1 MQKIQFLMKRKQIYI
16 FIFSLFTIN
25 FIVGQE
31 IENKKSDSTIV
42 KKKLINI
49 DKLSIGIDLY
59 NPIYSSINDD
69 DLSYEL
75 ITSLRILKDF
85 SIASE
90 VGSLDR
96 YIEDENVNF
105 TSTGEYIKLGFDYN
119 LFNNWV
125 GMDNSIYL
133 GMRFANSSFNNK
145 IDGYTLRNP
154 DSYWSNNVTDNYE
167 TINHSDQNAKWI
179 ELLVGI
185 KVETI
190 KNIYLGI
197 NLRLNRLLSN
207 TSPNNFN
214 NLYIPGFNKVTDDNS
229 WGSGFNYTLTYS
241 IPLKKGNKNLI
252 YMINVR

>member
-1 MQKIQFLMKRKQIYI
+1 MKKKQIYI
-16 FIFSLFTIN
+16 FIFSLFSIN
-25 FIVGQE
+25 FIVGQQ
-31 IENKKSDSTIV
+31 IENKETDSIVV

-59 NPIYSSINDD
+59 RPIYSSINDD

-75 ITSLRILKDF
+75 ITSLRIFEDF

-90 VGSLDR
+90 IGSLDK
-96 YIEDENVNF
+96 YVEDENVNF
-105 TSTGEYIKLGFDYN
+105 TSTGDYLKFGFDYN
-119 LFNNWV
+119 LFNNWT

-133 GMRFANSSFNNK
+133 GMRFATSSFNNK
-145 IDGYTLRNP
+145 IDSYTLRNP
-154 DSYWSNNVTDNYE
+154 DSYWSNNVLDNYE
-167 TINHSDQNAKWI
+167 TINHSNQNANWI

-207 TSPNNFN
+207 TTPNNFN

-241 IPLKKGNKNLI
+241 LPLKFNKKASI
-252 YMINVR
+252 K

>member
-1 MQKIQFLMKRKQIYI
+1 MRKKQIYI

-25 FIVGQE
+25 FIVGQQT
-31 IENKKSDSTIV
+31 ENKENDSIVV

-49 DKLSIGIDLY
+49 DKLSIGVDLY
-59 NPIYSSINDD
+59 RPIYSSINDD

-75 ITSLRILKDF
+75 ITSLRIFENF

-90 VGSLDR
+90 IGSLDK
-96 YIEDENVNF
+96 YVEDENVNF
-105 TSTGEYIKLGFDYN
+105 TSTGDYLKFGFDYN
-119 LFNNWV
+119 LFNNWT

-133 GMRFANSSFNNK
+133 GMRFATSSFNNR
-145 IDGYTLRNP
+145 INSYTVRNP
-154 DSYWSNNVTDNYE
+154 DSYWSNNVLDSYE
-167 TINHSDQNAKWI
+167 TNNHSNQNANWI

-197 NLRLNRLLSN
+197 SVRLNRLLSN

-241 IPLKKGNKNLI
+241 LPLKFNKKTSI
-252 YMINVR
+252 K

>member
-1 MQKIQFLMKRKQIYI
+1 MKKKQIYI
-16 FIFSLFTIN
+16 FIFSLFSIN
-25 FIVGQE
+25 FIVGQQ
-31 IENKKSDSTIV
+31 IENKDNDSIVV

-49 DKLSIGIDLY
+49 DKLSIGVDLY
-59 NPIYSSINDD
+59 NPIYSSLSND

-75 ITSLRILKDF
+75 ITSLRIFKNF

-90 VGSLDR
+90 IGSLDK
-96 YIEDENVNF
+96 YVEDENVNF
-105 TSTGEYIKLGFDYN
+105 TSTGDYLKFGFDYN
-119 LFNNWV
+119 LFNNWT

-133 GMRFANSSFNNK
+133 GMRFATSSFNNK
-145 IDGYTLRNP
+145 IDSYTLRNP
-154 DSYWSNNVTDNYE
+154 DSYWSNNVLDNYE
-167 TINHSDQNAKWI
+167 TINHSNQNANWI

-197 NLRLNRLLSN
+197 SVRLNRLFSN
-207 TSPNNFN
+207 TTPNNFN

-241 IPLKKGNKNLI
+241 LPLKFNKKAPI
-252 YMINVR
+252 K

>member
-1 MQKIQFLMKRKQIYI
+1 MKKKQIYI
-16 FIFSLFTIN
+16 FIFSLFSIN
-25 FIVGQE
+25 FIVGQQ
-31 IENKKSDSTIV
+31 IENKETDSIVV

-59 NPIYSSINDD
+59 RPIYSSINDD

-75 ITSLRILKDF
+75 ITSLRIFEDF

-90 VGSLDR
+90 IGSLDK
-96 YIEDENVNF
+96 YVEDENVNF
-105 TSTGEYIKLGFDYN
+105 TSTGDYLKFGFDYN
-119 LFNNWV
+119 LFNNWT

-133 GMRFANSSFNNK
+133 GMRFATSSFNNK
-145 IDGYTLRNP
+145 IDNYTLRNP
-154 DSYWSNNVTDNYE
+154 DSYWSNNVTSNYE
-167 TINHSDQNAKWI
+167 TINHSNQNANWI

-197 NLRLNRLLSN
+197 SLRLNRLLSN
-207 TSPNNFN
+207 TTPNNFN

-241 IPLKKGNKNLI
+241 LPLKFNKKASI
-252 YMINVR
+252 K

>member
-1 MQKIQFLMKRKQIYI
+1 MRKKQIYI

-25 FIVGQE
+25 FIVGQQT
-31 IENKKSDSTIV
+31 ENKENDSIVV

-49 DKLSIGIDLY
+49 DKLSIGVDLY
-59 NPIYSSINDD
+59 RPIYSSINDD

-75 ITSLRILKDF
+75 ITSLRIFENF

-90 VGSLDR
+90 IGSLDK
-96 YIEDENVNF
+96 YVEDENVNF
-105 TSTGEYIKLGFDYN
+105 TSTGDYLKFGFDYN
-119 LFNNWV
+119 LFNNWT

-133 GMRFANSSFNNK
+133 GMRFATSSFNNR
-145 IDGYTLRNP
+145 IDSYTVRNP
-154 DSYWSNNVTDNYE
+154 DSYWSNNVLDSYE
-167 TINHSDQNAKWI
+167 TINHSNQNANWI

-197 NLRLNRLLSN
+197 SVRLNRLLSN
-207 TSPNNFN
+207 TTPNNFN

-241 IPLKKGNKNLI
+241 LPLKFNKKASI
-252 YMINVR
+252 K

>member
-1 MQKIQFLMKRKQIYI
+1 MKRKQIYI

-31 IENKKSDSTIV
+31 IENKKSDSIIV

-75 ITSLRILKDF
+75 ITSLRILEDF

-96 YIEDENVNF
+96 YIEDENINF

-133 GMRFANSSFNNK
+133 GMRFATSSFNNK
-145 IDGYTLRNP
+145 IDSYTLRNP

-241 IPLKKGNKNLI
+241 IPLKKSK
-252 YMINVR
+252 

>member
-1 MQKIQFLMKRKQIYI
+1 MKRKQIYI

-75 ITSLRILKDF
+75 ITSLRILEDF

-90 VGSLDR
+90 IGSLDR
-96 YIEDENVNF
+96 YIEDENINF
-105 TSTGEYIKLGFDYN
+105 TSTGEYIKFGFDYN

-133 GMRFANSSFNNK
+133 GMRFATSSFNNK
-145 IDGYTLRNP
+145 IDSYTLRNP
-154 DSYWSNNVTDNYE
+154 DSYWSNNVTSDYE
-167 TINHSDQNAKWI
+167 TINHSDQNANWI

-197 NLRLNRLLSN
+197 SLRLNRLLSN

-241 IPLKKGNKNLI
+241 LPLKFNKKTSI
-252 YMINVR
+252 K

>member
-1 MQKIQFLMKRKQIYI
+1 MKKKQIYI

-31 IENKKSDSTIV
+31 TTNNEIDSIVV

-59 NPIYSSINDD
+59 RPIYSSINDD

-75 ITSLRILKDF
+75 ITSLRIFEDF

-90 VGSLDR
+90 IGSLDK
-96 YIEDENVNF
+96 YVEDENVNF
-105 TSTGEYIKLGFDYN
+105 TSTGDYLKFGFDYN
-119 LFNNWV
+119 LFNNWT

-133 GMRFANSSFNNK
+133 GMRFATSSFNNK
-145 IDGYTLRNP
+145 IDSYTLRNP
-154 DSYWSNNVTDNYE
+154 DSYWSNNVLDNYE
-167 TINHSDQNAKWI
+167 TINHSNQNANWI

-207 TSPNNFN
+207 TTPNNFN

-241 IPLKKGNKNLI
+241 LPLKFNKKASI
-252 YMINVR
+252 K

>member
-1 MQKIQFLMKRKQIYI
+1 MKKKQIYI

-25 FIVGQE
+25 FIAGQQ
-31 IENKKSDSTIV
+31 IENKKTDSTIV

-69 DLSYEL
+69 DLSYEI
-75 ITSLRILKDF
+75 ITSLRVIEDL
-85 SIASE
+85 SIVSE
-90 VGSLDR
+90 LGSLDK

-105 TSTGEYIKLGFDYN
+105 TSTGEYIKFGFDYN
-119 LFNNWV
+119 LFNNWS

-133 GMRFANSSFNNK
+133 GIRFATSSFNNK
-145 IDGYTLRNP
+145 IENYTVRNP
-154 DSYWSNNVTDNYE
+154 DSYWSNNVLNGFE
-167 TINHSDQNAKWI
+167 TINHSNQNANWF
-179 ELLVGI
+179 EFLVGI

-190 KNIYLGI
+190 KNIYFGI
-197 NLRLNRLLSN
+197 SLRLNRLISN
-207 TSPNNFN
+207 SSPNNFT

-241 IPLKKGNKNLI
+241 LPLKFNKKASI
-252 YMINVR
+252 K

>member
-1 MQKIQFLMKRKQIYI
+1 MKKKQIYI
-16 FIFSLFTIN
+16 FIFSLFSIN
-25 FIVGQE
+25 FIVGQQ
-31 IENKKSDSTIV
+31 IENKDNDSIVV

-59 NPIYSSINDD
+59 RPIYSSINDD

-75 ITSLRILKDF
+75 ITSLRIFEGF

-90 VGSLDR
+90 IGSLDK
-96 YIEDENVNF
+96 YVEDENVNF
-105 TSTGEYIKLGFDYN
+105 TSTGDYLKFGFDYN
-119 LFNNWV
+119 LFNNWT

-133 GMRFANSSFNNK
+133 GMRFATSSFNNK
-145 IDGYTLRNP
+145 IDSYTLRNT
-154 DSYWSNNVTDNYE
+154 DSYWSNNVLDNYE
-167 TINHSDQNAKWI
+167 TINHSNQNANWI

-197 NLRLNRLLSN
+197 SLRLNRLLSN
-207 TSPNNFN
+207 TTPNNFN

-241 IPLKKGNKNLI
+241 LPLKFNKKASI
-252 YMINVR
+252 K

>member
-1 MQKIQFLMKRKQIYI
+1 MRKKQIYI

-25 FIVGQE
+25 FIVGQQT
-31 IENKKSDSTIV
+31 ENKENDSIVV

-49 DKLSIGIDLY
+49 DKLSIGVDLY
-59 NPIYSSINDD
+59 RPIYSSINDD

-75 ITSLRILKDF
+75 ITSLRIFENF

-90 VGSLDR
+90 IGSLDK
-96 YIEDENVNF
+96 YVEDENVNF
-105 TSTGEYIKLGFDYN
+105 TSTGDYLKFGFDYN
-119 LFNNWV
+119 LFNNWT

-133 GMRFANSSFNNK
+133 GMRFATSSFNNR
-145 IDGYTLRNP
+145 INSYTVRNP
-154 DSYWSNNVTDNYE
+154 DSYWSNNVLDSYE
-167 TINHSDQNAKWI
+167 TINHSNQNANWI

-190 KNIYLGI
+190 KNIYFGI
-197 NLRLNRLLSN
+197 SLRLNRLLSN
-207 TSPNNFN
+207 SSPNNFS

-241 IPLKKGNKNLI
+241 LPLKFNKKAPI
-252 YMINVR
+252 K

>member
-1 MQKIQFLMKRKQIYI
+1 MKRKQIYI

-31 IENKKSDSTIV
+31 IANKKTDSTIV

-75 ITSLRILKDF
+75 ITSLRILEDF

-90 VGSLDR
+90 IGSLDR
-96 YIEDENVNF
+96 YIEDENINF
-105 TSTGEYIKLGFDYN
+105 TSTGEYIKFGFDYN

-133 GMRFANSSFNNK
+133 GIRFATSSFNNK
-145 IDGYTLRNP
+145 IDSYTLRNP
-154 DSYWSNNVTDNYE
+154 DSYWSNNVTGNYE
-167 TINHSDQNAKWI
+167 TINHSNQNAKWI

-197 NLRLNRLLSN
+197 SLRLNRLLSN

-241 IPLKKGNKNLI
+241 IPLKKRK
-252 YMINVR
+252 

>member
-1 MQKIQFLMKRKQIYI
+1 MKRKQIYI
-16 FIFSLFTIN
+16 FIFSLFSIN

-31 IENKKSDSTIV
+31 IENKKTDSTTV

-75 ITSLRILKDF
+75 ITSLRILEDF

-90 VGSLDR
+90 IGSLDR

-105 TSTGEYIKLGFDYN
+105 TSTGEYIKFGFDYN
-119 LFNNWV
+119 LFNNWI

-133 GMRFANSSFNNK
+133 GMRFATSSFNNK
-145 IDGYTLRNP
+145 IDSYTLRNP
-154 DSYWSNNVTDNYE
+154 DSYWSNNVTSDYE
-167 TINHSDQNAKWI
+167 TINHSDQNANWI

-241 IPLKKGNKNLI
+241 IPLKKRK
-252 YMINVR
+252 

>member
-1 MQKIQFLMKRKQIYI
+1 MKRKQIYI

-75 ITSLRILKDF
+75 ITSLRILEDF

-90 VGSLDR
+90 IGSLDR
-96 YIEDENVNF
+96 YIEDENINF
-105 TSTGEYIKLGFDYN
+105 TSTGEYIKFGFDYN

-133 GMRFANSSFNNK
+133 GMRFATSSFNNK
-145 IDGYTLRNP
+145 IDSYTLRNP
-154 DSYWSNNVTDNYE
+154 DSYWSNNVTSDYE
-167 TINHSDQNAKWI
+167 TINHSDQNANWI

-241 IPLKKGNKNLI
+241 IPLKKRK
-252 YMINVR
+252 

>member
-1 MQKIQFLMKRKQIYI
+1 MKRKQIYI
-16 FIFSLFTIN
+16 FIFSLFSIN

-31 IENKKSDSTIV
+31 IENKKTDSIIV

-59 NPIYSSINDD
+59 NPIYSSINND

-75 ITSLRILKDF
+75 ITSLRIFEDF

-90 VGSLDR
+90 IGSLDR

-105 TSTGEYIKLGFDYN
+105 TSTGEYIKFGFDYN
-119 LFNNWV
+119 LFNNWI

-133 GMRFANSSFNNK
+133 GMRFATSSFNNK
-145 IDGYTLRNP
+145 IDSYNLRNP
-154 DSYWSNNVTDNYE
+154 DSYWSNNVTSNYE
-167 TINHSDQNAKWI
+167 TINHSDQNANWI

-241 IPLKKGNKNLI
+241 IPLKKRK
-252 YMINVR
+252 

>member
-1 MQKIQFLMKRKQIYI
+1 MKTKQIYI
-16 FIFSLFTIN
+16 FIFSLFSIN

-31 IENKKSDSTIV
+31 IKNENTDSIIP
-42 KKKLINI
+42 KQKLINI

-59 NPIYSSINDD
+59 RPIYSNINDD

-75 ITSLRILKDF
+75 ITTLRIFEDF

-90 VGSLDR
+90 IGSLDR

-105 TSTGEYIKLGFDYN
+105 TSSGEYIKFGFDYN
-119 LFNNWV
+119 LYNNWT

-133 GMRFANSSFNNK
+133 GIRFATSNFNNK
-145 IDGYTLRNP
+145 IDNYTVRNP
-154 DSYWSNNVTDNYE
+154 DSYWSNTVTDGYE
-167 TINHSDQNAKWI
+167 VVNHSNQNANWL
-179 ELLVGI
+179 EFLVGI

-190 KNIYLGI
+190 KNIYFGI
-197 NLRLNRLLSN
+197 SLRLNRLLSN
-207 TSPNNFN
+207 SSPNNFS

-241 IPLKKGNKNLI
+241 LPLNFNKKASNK
-252 YMINVR
+252 